1 MNNYLLS
8 KKGDINCLCHI
19 GENLK
24 KIWSLIVDD
33 DESNLLLLKRFLE
46 KMDVGVHLATNGM
59 EAIEFTGLMNVDV
72 VFMDINMPVM
82 DGVRAS
88 KKLKEIRPEL
98 PIIGVTAEPL
108 PLYIQA
114 DGSTEPFDE
123 LLAKPINV
131 EMISQVLWSQKLLW
145 PEEQAAGF

>member
-1 MNNYLLS
+1 
-8 KKGDINCLCHI
+8 
-19 GENLK
+19 
-24 KIWSLIVDD
+24 
-33 DESNLLLLKRFLE
+33 
-46 KMDVGVHLATNGM
+46 
-59 EAIEFTGLMNVDV
+59 
-72 VFMDINMPVM
+72 VM

-88 KKLKEIRPEL
+88 KKLKEVRPEL

>member
-1 MNNYLLS
+1 
-8 KKGDINCLCHI
+8 
-19 GENLK
+19 
-24 KIWSLIVDD
+24 
-33 DESNLLLLKRFLE
+33 
-46 KMDVGVHLATNGM
+46 MDVGVHLATNGM

-88 KKLKEIRPEL
+88 KKLKEVRPEL

-145 PEEQAAGF
+145 PEEQAVGF